1 MDDGVMNG
9 FMMASGGGG
18 DGVEGIKEEQGD
30 LGHGVDYPVGQRAG
44 RKALPIHNGAVLS
57 RGG

>member
-44 RKALPIHNGAVLS
+44 RKA
-57 RGG
+57 